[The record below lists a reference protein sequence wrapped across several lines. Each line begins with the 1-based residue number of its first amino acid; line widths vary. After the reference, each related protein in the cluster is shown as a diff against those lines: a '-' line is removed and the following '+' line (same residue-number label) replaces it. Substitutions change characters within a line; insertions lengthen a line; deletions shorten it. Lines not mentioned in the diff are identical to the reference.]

1 MVDDGGVSDIVERQI
16 PAAAVAL
23 FAGAPGFDDYDWADP
38 WPTYDRM
45 RAEAPVWRNAD
56 GIYVLT
62 RHADCEAVLRDARF
76 SSNAD
81 HLDPPVT
88 FPQGDPRAD
97 IGETRARALLFLDPP
112 DHTRLRRLVSK
123 AFTPRTVER
132 LRPRVQQ
139 LVDQILDRA
148 ADAGGFDVVNDL
160 GYELPV
166 VVICELLGVP
176 LADRAQ
182 FGDWS
187 HDAARL
193 LDADL
198 EPDVLQRGL
207 AAALNFAVYFQ
218 ELFVVRRAQPGD
230 DLVSGLLAA
239 EEAGDR
245 LSEDELLS
253 MVILLFIAGHE
264 TTMNLI
270 GNGTFALLGQADQLA
285 RWRAD
290 PSLDASGVEELLRF
304 DGPVHLVGRIPT
316 EDVEVGGH
324 RFRRGVE
331 VIPLVAAANR
341 DPERFTD
348 PARLDVG
355 RVDDP
360 HLTFSQG
367 IHYCLGAA
375 LARLEGQVAIG
386 TLVHRFPR
394 LELAAVPRHR
404 GHFVLRGLEELRVSV

>member
-1 MVDDGGVSDIVERQI
+1 MKG
-16 PAAAVAL
+16 
-23 FAGAPGFDDYDWADP
+23 
-38 WPTYDRM
+38 
-45 RAEAPVWRNAD
+45 
-56 GIYVLT
+56 LT
-62 RHADCEAVLRDARF
+62 
-76 SSNAD
+76 
-81 HLDPPVT
+81 
-88 FPQGDPRAD
+88 
-97 IGETRARALLFLDPP
+97 
-112 DHTRLRRLVSK
+112 
-123 AFTPRTVER
+123 
-132 LRPRVQQ
+132 
-139 LVDQILDRA
+139 
-148 ADAGGFDVVNDL
+148 
-160 GYELPV
+160 
-166 VVICELLGVP
+166 
-176 LADRAQ
+176 
-182 FGDWS
+182 
-187 HDAARL
+187 
-193 LDADL
+193 
-198 EPDVLQRGL
+198 
-207 AAALNFAVYFQ
+207 AALNFAAYFQ

-270 GNGTFALLGQADQLA
+270 GNGTFALLGQPDQLA

-316 EDVEVGGH
+316 DDVEVGGH

-386 TLVHRFPR
+386 TLVRRFPQ
-394 LELAAVPRHR
+394 LELAEAPRYRDHV
-404 GHFVLRGLEELRVSV
+404 VLRGLEELRVSL